1 MEKLQK
7 FAVIGLVVI
16 VSLSV
21 FDSNNL
27 GRPLSNRF
35 DRTNETPQSFD
46 SEDIQHNENIPT
58 PTRENTLSDSGSTGI
73 LNPADV
79 EQSGF
84 ISTGF
89 TNARTDSGFN
99 TNTTLGIDTANNWV
113 ASKASADIWNLER
126 RYAVNGTFD
135 DGVPGQYEV
144 ENDTPVYYPYGWRVN
159 RTTTNIETTQVAGYN
174 DAGFAIVENRG
185 TPLQG
190 SAVKYEHTAG
200 TKILWEQNITNIP
213 YTQNFTLNFRYRYVR
228 GPIDRPGGEYNIGGN
243 CSLNV
248 FINGSVVWK
257 QILTVVSER
266 DVWIETGD
274 IAINIPSV
282 TDTMEFAIGILIDDK
297 LELNSESDYDQDGSE
312 DGLDNTRYITANLDD
327 IAFTG
332 ISPPSFE
339 EVNFRFHAGNE
350 TTPVMGSSGN
360 ASRTIQK
367 SEYWSTEQ
375 LDIAFTSNVSISFSY
390 NVDLLEHRFLN
401 SSWTTSIEKQ
411 GVSYSVYPNQSAE
424 LILYTY
430 LGSRG
435 DYENFNVT
443 IRYVDDWENE
453 TIYDPF
459 LNDVTSDC
467 IVTQGMLVIP
477 TPLLDSL
484 GWWEV
489 TFQSPNYAK
498 SVSSQ
503 KHIDDSQWITA
514 TEFRPANITR
524 ASVELG
530 TETETP
536 VISNPVNLTW
546 HLPNGTIWWSESST
560 AGIEGSLNSSSL
572 TFGTTN
578 TTAGQWY
585 IKVEW
590 INGSE
595 VAYATTSYSLIH
607 IAILSPEYNI
617 VEADVGQTV
626 TNVLRFQN
634 GYTGEYLM
642 GDDATLVGNWSGDSV
657 QFTPNVVKNWWEG
670 DFDTSVSGGGNF
682 TVLVEASKP
691 FYDAVNC
698 SFYVVAMYA
707 TQMETDAPSDI
718 PAETG
723 LNENYTVNVS
733 YSLSNDTGIGGATI
747 NVDYSGL
754 TDGLEVYSAIPQSTG
769 EYQVTM
775 TGRQSGTYVVTIE
788 GSKEFHHSQSED
800 FTLIV
805 DETGTNLIQLNGT
818 GDVVKLGLSYRYV
831 VQYENSS
838 GGGLEGANVT
848 VVDVDPSSGLEI
860 GKTNSLEDGVYSI
873 LLTGFSADT
882 YTIVVKANLTNH
894 KTQYK
899 TFSLTVSEIPTSLT
913 ASPSSSTIAVDLTQ
927 TVNLA
932 FVDENGNGLDSAT
945 ISVLNLPEGLEVLQ
959 IENLSQGNYSVILDP
974 TEVGSYSILLRA
986 SLQNYQNSTVGFSLL
1001 VEEIPT
1007 ALVFLEN
1014 GASASV
1020 NYSEP
1025 YVLEMIYA
1033 RTDLNQNIT
1042 GANVSVTLA
1051 QPNGLL
1057 FTLEHIGDVYSLSLD
1072 TGDIGSWTLNI
1083 EVTKEN
1089 YEAKTREFKLTVQAI
1104 QTRITD
1110 LTLQEDLLYGHTY
1123 SLGYSY
1129 LVSSN
1134 RSGIEGADVSAS
1146 GIDDDWIEVFY
1157 QGNGLYKI
1165 NLTPTSLGTH
1175 SATFTFSKTGY
1186 AAQTS
1191 LLEFHVDEVKVGIS
1205 VLDELTDIAGE
1216 EKTLRIH
1223 VYEADRGTPVSNA
1236 TLTYLIFGSKSGLW
1250 KQGTFIEEE
1259 EGIYSTT
1266 FTMPPADNQDYRIEI
1281 RFDKPYH
1288 VLEQDSGTFEVTP
1301 YLSEEALMSRVI
1313 TTYVLPS
1320 SIILAG
1326 LLVGY
1331 GGYVLYKRKRQ
1342 EEIIE
1347 QNRIKRVFTDVHN
1360 LLGVLVLNKD
1370 SGIPV
1375 YSRIIKEGLD
1385 DTVISAFI
1393 SAITQFKSE
1402 FDLAQPYEEWSVTPI
1417 SDLIRIIATE
1427 NLICA
1432 FIVLREPSD
1441 AQKEKMKM
1449 FTREVISVW
1458 QDVYRET
1465 PSEVIDSTTKR
1476 QFDKL
1481 FDDILDASLLET
1493 HKVADQ
1499 SQLPDELKCLE
1510 DGLEGIDADSF
1521 DLYKLAQSLVNCGIE
1536 ERKAFSVVME
1546 ALQRDAIVE
1555 KDGAAPERY
1564 RGS

>member
-1 MEKLQK
+1 METLRK
-7 FAVIGLVVI
+7 FAVMGVVAI
-16 VSLSV
+16 VALSV
-21 FDSNNL
+21 FDSSNL
-27 GRPLSNRF
+27 NLPLSDGFN
-35 DRTNETPQSFD
+35 RTNENLQDFD
-46 SEDIQHNENIPT
+46 SRDTKEKEDIPT
-58 PTRENTLSDSGSTGI
+58 PTGENTLSDSGSTGI

-89 TNARTDSGFN
+89 KNARTDSSFN
-99 TNTTLGIDTANNWV
+99 TNTTLGIDIANNWV

-126 RYAVNGTFD
+126 RYVVNGTFD
-135 DGVPGQYEV
+135 DGVPGQYKV
-144 ENDTPVYYPYGWRVN
+144 QNDTPVYYPYGWRVN
-159 RTTTNIETTQVAGYN
+159 RTTTNTETTQVAGYN

-185 TPLQG
+185 TPLAG
-190 SAVKYEHTAG
+190 SPTKYEHTAG
-200 TKILWEQNITNIP
+200 TKIRWEQNITNVP
-213 YTQNFTLNFRYRYVR
+213 YTENFTLNFRYRYVR

-257 QILTVVSER
+257 QMLTVVSER
-266 DVWIETGD
+266 EIWIETGD
-274 IAINIPSV
+274 IPFNIPNA
-282 TDTMEFAIGILIDDK
+282 TDTLEFAIGILIDDK

-312 DGLDNTRYITANLDD
+312 DGLDNTRYITVNLDD

-332 ISPPSFE
+332 ISPPYFE
-339 EVNFRFHAGNE
+339 EVDFRFHAGNE
-350 TTPVMGSSGN
+350 TTAVTGSSGN

-375 LDIAFTSNVSISFSY
+375 LDITFTSNVSISFSY

-424 LILYTY
+424 LILHTY
-430 LGSRG
+430 LGTRG

-443 IRYVDDWENE
+443 IRYPDDWENE

-477 TPLLDSL
+477 TSLFDSL
-484 GWWEV
+484 GWWKIA
-489 TFQSPNYAK
+489 FQSPNYAK
-498 SVSSQ
+498 SLNSQ
-503 KHIDDSQWITA
+503 EYVDGSDWITA
-514 TEFRPANITR
+514 TEFRPGNITR
-524 ASVELG
+524 ATVEIG

-536 VISNPVNLTW
+536 VISDSVNLTW
-546 HLPNGTIWWSESST
+546 YLPNGTIWWSESST

-585 IKVEW
+585 IEVEW

-595 VAYATTSYSLIH
+595 VAYTTASFSLIH
-607 IAILSPEYNI
+607 IGILSAEYNV
-617 VEADVGQTV
+617 VEGDVGQTV
-626 TNVLRFQN
+626 TSILRFQN

-642 GDDATLVGNWSGDSV
+642 SDDATLLGNWSGDSV
-657 QFTPNVVKNWWEG
+657 QFAPNVLKNWWEG
-670 DFDTSVSGGGNF
+670 DFDTSLVEGGNF
-682 TVLVEASKP
+682 TVLVQASKP
-691 FYDAVNC
+691 FYDGVNC
-698 SFYVVAMYA
+698 TFYIVATYQ

-747 NVDYSGL
+747 NVDYSGP
-754 TDGLEVYSAIPQSTG
+754 TDGLEVYSPIPQSTG

-775 TGRQSGTYVVTIE
+775 IGRQSGTYVVTIE
-788 GSKEFHHSQSED
+788 ASKNFYYSGSED
-800 FTLIV
+800 FTLVV

-848 VVDVDPSSGLEI
+848 IVDIDPSSGLEV
-860 GKTNSLEDGVYSI
+860 GETNSLEDGFYSI
-873 LLTGFSADT
+873 LLTGFSSDT
-882 YTIVVKANLTNH
+882 YTIVAKANLTNH
-894 KTQYK
+894 ETQYK
-899 TFSLTVSEIPTSLT
+899 TFSITVSEIPTSLT

-927 TVNLA
+927 TVNLT
-932 FVDENGNGLDSAT
+932 FVDENSNGLEGAT

-959 IENLSQGNYSVILDP
+959 IENLSQGNYSVVLDP

-1007 ALVFLEN
+1007 ALVFLDN

-1020 NYSEP
+1020 NYSET
-1025 YVLEMIYA
+1025 YALEMVYA

-1042 GANVSVTLA
+1042 EANVSVTLG
-1051 QPNGLL
+1051 QSNGPL
-1057 FTLEHIGDVYSLSLD
+1057 FTLEQIGDIYRISFD
-1072 TGDIGSWTLNI
+1072 TSKIGSWTLNI
-1083 EVTKEN
+1083 EVAKGN
-1089 YEAKTREFKLTVQAI
+1089 YETKTGEFKLTVQSI

-1123 SLGYSY
+1123 SLDYSY
-1129 LVSSN
+1129 RISSN
-1134 RSGIEGADVSAS
+1134 RSGINGADVSAA

-1157 QGNGLYKI
+1157 QGNGLYRI

-1175 SATFTFSKTGY
+1175 STIFTFSKTGY
-1186 AAQTS
+1186 ASQTS
-1191 LLEFHVDEVKVGIS
+1191 LLEFHVDEVTVGIS

-1216 EKTLRIH
+1216 EKTLRIR
-1223 VYEADRGTPVSNA
+1223 VYEVDRDTPVSNA
-1236 TLTYLIFGSKSGLW
+1236 TLTYLMFGSERGLW
-1250 KQGTFIEEE
+1250 KQGTFNEEE
-1259 EGIYSTT
+1259 DGIYSTT

-1281 RFDKPYH
+1281 RLDKPYH
-1288 VLEQDSGTFEVTP
+1288 VLEQDSGSFDVTP

-1320 SIILAG
+1320 SIMLAG
-1326 LLVGY
+1326 LLVVYRGY
-1331 GGYVLYKRKRQ
+1331 ILYKRKRQ

-1347 QNRIKRVFTDVHN
+1347 QNRIKRIFTDVHN
-1360 LLGVLVLNKD
+1360 LLGVLILNKD

-1417 SDLIRIIATE
+1417 SDLIRIIATK

-1465 PSEVIDSTTKR
+1465 PSEVIDSTTR
-1476 QFDKL
+1476 TQFDEL
-1481 FDDILDASLLET
+1481 FDDILDASLLKT
-1493 HKVADQ
+1493 HKVGDSQ
-1499 SQLPDELKCLE
+1499 QLPDELKCLE
-1510 DGLEGIDADSF
+1510 DGLEGIDTDSF
-1521 DLYKLAQSLVNCGIE
+1521 ELYKLAQSLVNCGIE

-1546 ALQRDAIVE
+1546 ALQKGAIVE